1 MNAVWKI
8 FWPLF
13 CKRFQCF
20 VLLNSLQED
29 GPLSRMTRC
38 LFYVS
43 KAEKRNVFFLNFLI
57 WLLTYKCHDIFFLLR
72 FWLHFVH
79 SLCVLVCIILDLCQQ
94 LHLFSLFWLFQ
105 LLKNW
110 VISVFFLDFRR
121 FCGFQLSSFNM
132 RQYWNF
138 ASKLFLLKFS
148 LFNIFWIFLAAMGLF
163 LNLFCL

>member
-1 MNAVWKI
+1 MQSEKF

-20 VLLNSLQED
+20 VLLNSLQEY

-43 KAEKRNVFFLNFLI
+43 KAEKRNVFFLIFLI
-57 WLLTYKCHDIFFLLR
+57 WLLTYKCQEIVFLLR

-79 SLCVLVCIILDLCQQ
+79 SLRVLVCIILDFCQQ

-138 ASKLFLLKFS
+138 ASKLFKKISTYYYF
-148 LFNIFWIFLAAMGLF
+148 FEFFLQPWGCF
-163 LNLFCL
+163 